1 MWNEREAATNPLYR
15 TIMATIEQ
23 KMAGVSVKHRE
34 KDEYYLSV
42 SAMRPTDVLVSVES
56 NSHGLSS
63 DDATRR
69 LQQYGR
75 NEISAGEST
84 SWLRRLTSSFL
95 VPFNGVLLL
104 IAAVST
110 VSDILLVAPESRDMR
125 TLVMILSMIV
135 LSSGIR
141 FIQETRSNKAAAS
154 LRAMIHTTCRVMRDN
169 AKLISVPVSCI
180 VPGDIVLLA
189 AGDIIPADAR
199 VLESKDLYLSQSL
212 LTGEAMPV
220 EKHAIAVHD
229 AESVTD
235 CENLCFMGT
244 SVSSG
249 TATIVVLRTGA
260 QSLFADIAS
269 VLAPTEQETSFDKGI
284 AGVSYVLLRF
294 MAIMVPLVFLI
305 NGLTKGTWVEAL
317 LFSMS
322 VAVGITPEMLPMIV
336 TTNLARGAMR
346 LMKQKVVVKKLKSV
360 QSLGSMQ
367 VLCTD
372 KTGTLT
378 LDSIVLKR
386 HLNVYGDDDDEV
398 LHWAYVNSYFQTGM
412 RNLLDEAILK
422 HDELRQMHGID
433 ERFTKLDEIPFDF
446 ERRRMSVIVQEAGNK
461 HYLICKGAVDEMLS
475 VCTAM
480 VDPGPDRRLQLE
492 SDSIVPLDDSA
503 RERIRALNTQLQEDG
518 MRVLLIAVRELH
530 GHGPVY
536 AHDDEKDLVLVGCI
550 GFLDP
555 AKPTAAESLRQLQQL
570 GVEVKVLTGDSEIV
584 TKKICTDVGIPFTS
598 VMHGRDIDLL
608 SDDDLSEQA
617 LRISVFV
624 KLSPLQKRRIVR
636 ALQSAH
642 RTVGFLGDGINDA
655 PSLNAADV
663 GISVDTAVN
672 TAKESADMIMMEK
685 DLNVLADGVREGR
698 RTFGNIMKY
707 MKMAASSNFGNVL
720 SMLGAGAL
728 LPFLPMLPLHILIQ
742 NLLYDISQV
751 SIPWDTMDDEYVQQ
765 PRAWSPASVTRFMLW
780 MGPVSSLFDYATFA
794 FLWFVLGASSA
805 TEQSLFQSGWFIESM
820 LSQILV
826 IHIIRTTKVPLLQ
839 SRASAPVVILGL
851 LVASIAL
858 ILPFST
864 LAPTLRLW
872 PVPAE
877 FFPFLLVALILYV
890 SLAQLVKKL
899 YIRRYGD
906 WI

>member
-1 MWNEREAATNPLYR
+1 
-15 TIMATIEQ
+15 
-23 KMAGVSVKHRE
+23 MAGVSVKHRE
-34 KDEYYLSV
+34 KDQYYLSV

-189 AGDIIPADAR
+189 AGDVIPADAR

-212 LTGEAMPV
+212 LTGEAMPL

-249 TATIVVLRTGA
+249 TATVVVLRTGA

-536 AHDDEKDLVLVGCI
+536 AHDDEQDLVLVGCI

-617 LRISVFV
+617 LRTSVFV

>member
-34 KDEYYLSV
+34 KDQYYLSV

-212 LTGEAMPV
+212 LTGEAMPL
-220 EKHAIAVHD
+220 EKHALATHA

-249 TATIVVLRTGA
+249 TATVVVLRTGA

-536 AHDDEKDLVLVGCI
+536 AHDDEQDLVLVGCI

-555 AKPTAAESLRQLQQL
+555 AKPTAAESVRQLQQL

-617 LRISVFV
+617 LRTSVFV

>member
-1 MWNEREAATNPLYR
+1 
-15 TIMATIEQ
+15 
-23 KMAGVSVKHRE
+23 MAGVSVKRCE

-42 SAMRPTDVLVSVES
+42 SAMRPIDVLVSVDS

-63 DDATRR
+63 DEATRR

-75 NEISAGEST
+75 NEISVGEST
-84 SWLRRLTSSFL
+84 SWLRRLVSSFL

-104 IAAVST
+104 IAIVTT

-154 LRAMIHTTCRVMRDN
+154 LRAMIHTTCCVVRDN
-169 AKLISVPVSCI
+169 AKQITVPVSCI

-220 EKHAIAVHD
+220 EKHAIATRT

-269 VLAPTEQETSFDKGI
+269 VLTPTDQETSFDKGI

-422 HDELRQMHGID
+422 HDDLRQMHGID

-446 ERRRMSVIVQEAGNK
+446 ERRRMSVIVQEAGDK
-461 HYLICKGAVDEMLS
+461 HYVICKGAVDEMLS

-480 VDPGPDRRLQLE
+480 VDPGPDHRLQLE
-492 SDSIVPLDDSA
+492 SDSIVPLDESA

-530 GHGPVY
+530 GHGSVY
-536 AHDDEKDLVLVGCI
+536 THDDEQELVLVGCI

-555 AKPTAAESLRQLQQL
+555 AKPTAAESLRELQRL

-617 LRISVFV
+617 LRTSVFV

-728 LPFLPMLPLHILIQ
+728 LPFLPMLPLHILVQ

-751 SIPWDTMDDEYVQQ
+751 SIPWDTMDDDYIQQ
-765 PRAWSPASVTRFMLW
+765 PRAWNPKSVTRFMLW
-780 MGPVSSLFDYATFA
+780 MGPVSSLFDYATFG
-794 FLWFVLGASSA
+794 FLWFILGASSA
-805 TEQSLFQSGWFIESM
+805 TQQSLFQSGWFIESM

-826 IHIIRTTKVPLLQ
+826 IHIIRTTKVPLIQ
-839 SRASAPVVILGL
+839 SRASAPVAVLGL
-851 LVASIAL
+851 LVASVAL

-864 LAPTLRLW
+864 FAPTLRLS

-877 FFPFLLVALILYV
+877 FFPFLLVALIAYV
-890 SLAQLVKKL
+890 ILAQAVKKL

>member
-1 MWNEREAATNPLYR
+1 
-15 TIMATIEQ
+15 
-23 KMAGVSVKHRE
+23 MAGVSVKHRE

>member
-1 MWNEREAATNPLYR
+1 
-15 TIMATIEQ
+15 MATIEQ

-249 TATIVVLRTGA
+249 TATVVVLRTGA

-536 AHDDEKDLVLVGCI
+536 AHDDEQDLVLVGCI

-584 TKKICTDVGIPFTS
+584 TKKICTDV
-598 VMHGRDIDLL
+598 
-608 SDDDLSEQA
+608 
-617 LRISVFV
+617 
-624 KLSPLQKRRIVR
+624 
-636 ALQSAH
+636 
-642 RTVGFLGDGINDA
+642 
-655 PSLNAADV
+655 
-663 GISVDTAVN
+663 
-672 TAKESADMIMMEK
+672 
-685 DLNVLADGVREGR
+685 
-698 RTFGNIMKY
+698 
-707 MKMAASSNFGNVL
+707 
-720 SMLGAGAL
+720 
-728 LPFLPMLPLHILIQ
+728 
-742 NLLYDISQV
+742 
-751 SIPWDTMDDEYVQQ
+751 
-765 PRAWSPASVTRFMLW
+765 
-780 MGPVSSLFDYATFA
+780 
-794 FLWFVLGASSA
+794 
-805 TEQSLFQSGWFIESM
+805 
-820 LSQILV
+820 
-826 IHIIRTTKVPLLQ
+826 
-839 SRASAPVVILGL
+839 
-851 LVASIAL
+851 
-858 ILPFST
+858 
-864 LAPTLRLW
+864 
-872 PVPAE
+872 
-877 FFPFLLVALILYV
+877 
-890 SLAQLVKKL
+890 
-899 YIRRYGD
+899 
-906 WI
+906 

>member
-34 KDEYYLSV
+34 KDQYYLSV

-189 AGDIIPADAR
+189 AGDVIPADAR

-212 LTGEAMPV
+212 LTGEAMPL

-249 TATIVVLRTGA
+249 TATVVVLRTGA

-536 AHDDEKDLVLVGCI
+536 AHDDEQDLVLVGCI

-617 LRISVFV
+617 LRTSVFV

>member
-1 MWNEREAATNPLYR
+1 
-15 TIMATIEQ
+15 
-23 KMAGVSVKHRE
+23 MAGVSVKRCE

-42 SAMRPTDVLVSVES
+42 SAMRPIDVLVSVDS

-63 DDATRR
+63 DEATRR

-75 NEISAGEST
+75 NEISVGEST
-84 SWLRRLTSSFL
+84 SWLRRLVSSFL

-104 IAAVST
+104 IAIVTT

-154 LRAMIHTTCRVMRDN
+154 LRAMIHTTCCVVRDN
-169 AKLISVPVSCI
+169 AKQITVPVSCI

-220 EKHAIAVHD
+220 EKHAIATRT

-269 VLAPTEQETSFDKGI
+269 VLTPTDQETSFDKGI

-305 NGLTKGTWVEAL
+305 NGLTKGTWVESL

-446 ERRRMSVIVQEAGNK
+446 ERRRMSVIVQEAGDK
-461 HYLICKGAVDEMLS
+461 HYVICKGAVDEMLS

-480 VDPGPDRRLQLE
+480 VDPGPDHRLQLE
-492 SDSIVPLDDSA
+492 SDSIVPLDESA

-530 GHGPVY
+530 GHGSVY
-536 AHDDEKDLVLVGCI
+536 THDDEQELVLVGCI

-555 AKPTAAESLRQLQQL
+555 AKPTAAESLRELQRL

-617 LRISVFV
+617 LRTSVFV

-728 LPFLPMLPLHILIQ
+728 LPFLPMLPLHILVQ

-751 SIPWDTMDDEYVQQ
+751 SIPWDTMDDDYIQQ
-765 PRAWSPASVTRFMLW
+765 PRAWNQKSVTRFMLW
-780 MGPVSSLFDYATFA
+780 MGPVSSLFDYATFG
-794 FLWFVLGASSA
+794 FLWFILGASSA
-805 TEQSLFQSGWFIESM
+805 TQQSLFQSGWFIESM

-826 IHIIRTTKVPLLQ
+826 IHIIRTTKVPLIQ
-839 SRASAPVVILGL
+839 SRASAPVAALGL

-858 ILPFST
+858 TLPFST
-864 LAPTLRLW
+864 FAPTLRLS

-877 FFPFLLVALILYV
+877 FFPFLLVALIAYV
-890 SLAQLVKKL
+890 ILAQAVKKL

>member
-1 MWNEREAATNPLYR
+1 
-15 TIMATIEQ
+15 
-23 KMAGVSVKHRE
+23 MAGVSVKHRE

-422 HDELRQMHGID
+422 HEELRQTHGID

-536 AHDDEKDLVLVGCI
+536 AHDDEQDLVLVGCI

-555 AKPTAAESLRQLQQL
+555 AKPTAAGSLRQLQQL

-617 LRISVFV
+617 LHTSVFV

-707 MKMAASSNFGNVL
+707 LKMAASSNFGNVL

>member
-1 MWNEREAATNPLYR
+1 MMSVADALATVQSTALGL
-15 TIMATIEQ
+15 ATDQ
-23 KMAGVSVKHRE
+23 VS
-34 KDEYYLSV
+34 
-42 SAMRPTDVLVSVES
+42 
-56 NSHGLSS
+56 
-63 DDATRR
+63 RR
-69 LQQYGR
+69 LEQFGA
-75 NEISAGEST
+75 NEVSSGEST
-84 SWLRRLTSSFL
+84 SWIRRLVRSFM

-104 IAAVST
+104 IAIVSA
-110 VSDILLVAPESRDMR
+110 VSDILLVAPEARDMR
-125 TLVMILSMIV
+125 TLVMILCMIV

-154 LRAMIHTTCRVMRDN
+154 LRAMIHTTCRVIRDN
-169 AKLISVPVSCI
+169 GEQITIPVSGI

-220 EKHAIAVHD
+220 EKHALATHA

-269 VLAPTEQETSFDKGI
+269 SLAPTEQETSFDKGI

-360 QSLGSMQ
+360 QSLGGMQ

-412 RNLLDEAILK
+412 RNLMDEAILK
-422 HDELRQMHGID
+422 HEELRQTHGID

-475 VCTAM
+475 VCTTM

-536 AHDDEKDLVLVGCI
+536 AHDDEQELVLVGCI

-555 AKPTAAESLRQLQQL
+555 AKPTAAESLRQLQHL

-584 TKKICTDVGIPFTS
+584 TKKICTDVGIPFTA

-608 SDDDLSEQA
+608 SDDELSLQA
-617 LRISVFV
+617 VRTSVFV

-728 LPFLPMLPLHILIQ
+728 LPFLPMLPLHILVQ

-751 SIPWDTMDDEYVQQ
+751 SIPWDTMDDDYIQQ
-765 PRAWSPASVTRFMLW
+765 PRAWNPKSVTRFMLW

-794 FLWFVLGASSA
+794 FLWFILGASSA
-805 TEQSLFQSGWFIESM
+805 KQQSLFQSGWFIESM

-826 IHIIRTTKVPLLQ
+826 IHIIRTTKVPLIQ
-839 SRASAPVVILGL
+839 SRASAAVAILGL
-851 LVASIAL
+851 LVASVAL

-864 LAPTLRLW
+864 FAPTLRLS
-872 PVPAE
+872 PVPAA